1 MIDVVLRFIVLFF
14 LFLVYLIFLFSY
26 RVFNGTSTRLIL
38 LSKFEDEDNANLIP
52 GLNFS
57 QSTIR
62 ILVGIWCLGLAIHT
76 IFIFYFYSNI
86 SLNSWLGALIYFFV
100 SLILP
105 LFGYFIVFSLN
116 DKVVEKLIRIPKFL
130 LILTISLFNLNV
142 VRKFSSSSNGN
153 NHEEKDAVEIDALEA
168 AGLSV
173 DPEEMK
179 MIQGILRMDT
189 VKVREIMR
197 PRVDMI
203 TVESNSDLNEIT
215 NLMIEDGYS
224 KIPVIGDSIDDI
236 LGIAYARDVLKVV
249 GKEERPLEIQ
259 EIVRPAIFVPESQNL
274 EQLLR
279 EFQKHQ
285 TRMAIVI
292 DEHGGISGLVTVTD
306 LIEEIVGELV
316 DEFDVKDPDIQIIND
331 SIIIVDARMT
341 VADLNE
347 EIGTSILVD
356 GFDTIGGLVYKEL
369 GKMPEVG
376 DHIAVDNLKI
386 TVQSTIGRRIGKLR
400 LYIKRNSP

>member
-1 MIDVVLRFIVLFF
+1 MIDVGLKFLVLFF

-38 LSKFEDEDNANLIP
+38 LSKFEDKDNGNLMPDVI
-52 GLNFS
+52 FS
-57 QSTIR
+57 QSIIR
-62 ILVGIWCLGLAIHT
+62 FLVGIWGLGLAIHT
-76 IFIFYFYSNI
+76 VFIFYFYSNI
-86 SLNSWLGALIYFFV
+86 LLNTWLGALIYFFIA
-100 SLILP
+100 LIFP
-105 LFGYFIVFSLN
+105 LFGYFIVFFLN
-116 DKVVEKLIRIPKFL
+116 DKIVGKLIGIPKFL
-130 LILTISLFNLNV
+130 LILTISLLNLSV
-142 VRKFSSSSNGN
+142 VRKFSVSSNGN
-153 NHEEKDAVEIDALEA
+153 NNEEKDAVEIDALEA

-197 PRVDMI
+197 PRVDMVTI
-203 TVESNSDLNEIT
+203 QSNSNLNEIT
-215 NLMIEDGYS
+215 NLMIEYGYS

-236 LGIAYARDVLKVV
+236 LGIVYARDVLRVV
-249 GKEERPLEIQ
+249 GKEERSLDIQ

-306 LIEEIVGELV
+306 LIEEIVGELI

-376 DHIAVDNLKI
+376 DHIEVDNLKI

-400 LYIKRNSP
+400 LYTKINSP